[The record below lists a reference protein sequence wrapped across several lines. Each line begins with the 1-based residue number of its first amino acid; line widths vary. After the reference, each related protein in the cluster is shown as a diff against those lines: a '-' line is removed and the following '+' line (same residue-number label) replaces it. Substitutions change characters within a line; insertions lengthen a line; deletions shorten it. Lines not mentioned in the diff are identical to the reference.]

1 MSQTDTMRE
10 DDAARTS
17 KFVYTDDELV
27 YDYDRKNED
36 DNSNRAYS
44 QARTLSVGY
53 FLSQSSPNSSTMTL

>member
-17 KFVYTDDELV
+17 KFVYTDDDDELV

-36 DNSNRAYS
+36 DGGETS
-44 QARTLSVGY
+44 Q
-53 FLSQSSPNSSTMTL
+53 

>member
-36 DNSNRAYS
+36 DGGETS
-44 QARTLSVGY
+44 Q
-53 FLSQSSPNSSTMTL
+53 

>member
-17 KFVYTDDELV
+17 KFVYTDDDDDELV

-36 DNSNRAYS
+36 DGGETS
-44 QARTLSVGY
+44 Q
-53 FLSQSSPNSSTMTL
+53 